1 MSTKQMVENGKKSS
15 ADLKAA
21 LEADRKE
28 RAEACMKELDAVLK
42 KYDCTIDA
50 TMQVQGNMAK
60 AVPLVVAK

>member
-1 MSTKQMVENGKKSS
+1 MRKQMVENGKKSS

-21 LEADRKE
+21 LEQDRKE
-28 RAEACMKELDAVLK
+28 RADACIKEIGEVLK
-42 KYDCTIDA
+42 KHDCVIDA

>member
-1 MSTKQMVENGKKSS
+1 MAKMIENGKKSS

-28 RAEACMKELDAVLK
+28 RGEACMKEINEILK

>member
-1 MSTKQMVENGKKSS
+1 MAKQMLENGKKTS
-15 ADLKAA
+15 ASLKAE
-21 LEADRKE
+21 LERDRKE
-28 RAEACMKELDAVLK
+28 RADACIKEVGEILK